1 MADSNGG
8 MAAFA
13 IGCLPLLLIG
23 GLLGMVT
30 LMSNNGS
37 CVPTTS
43 VSVADGDIPKGPIGK
58 AGWSGEQLVNAAAI
72 MTAGAGMDLSVRDQT
87 IGVMTAMG
95 ESSLEVIDR
104 GDAAGPDSR
113 GLFQQRANG
122 AWGSYEERMDPVRSA
137 EMFFEKLA
145 DLKGRED
152 MAPTMVA
159 HKVQINADPY
169 HYEPYWRD
177 AKAVIEALSGVA
189 TEALPVNAEH
199 CTALGEGGEPQ
210 ISDDCKPVANGIHTS
225 ACRAYA
231 ALTAEFGDFWDK
243 SGGVGCWRQEH
254 SGDHPVGQACDY
266 MVAPPGESPTGPMH
280 ENTVKVV
287 QWLMTHHEK
296 LQVKY
301 IIYDEAIWNPS
312 QDEMGPWEEV
322 KRASPQYSLQHFGGN
337 KTLAHI
343 DHIHLS
349 TGPWHNANGR

>member
-1 MADSNGG
+1 MADGNGG
-8 MAAFA
+8 MAVFA
-13 IGCLPLLLIG
+13 AGCLPLLLIG
-23 GLLGMVT
+23 GVLGVVT
-30 LMSNNGS
+30 LMSGGS
-37 CVPTTS
+37 CSPTTG
-43 VSVADGDIPKGPIGK
+43 VSVAEGDVPKGPIGK

-72 MTAGAGMDLSVRDQT
+72 ITAGAGMDLSARDQT

-95 ESSLEVIDR
+95 ESTLEVIDR

-122 AWGSYEERMDPVRSA
+122 AWGSYKDRMDPVRSA

-145 DLKGRED
+145 DIKDRDD
-152 MAPTMVA
+152 MKPTQVA
-159 HKVQINADPY
+159 HTVQRNADPY

-177 AKAVIEALSGVA
+177 AKAVVEALSGVA
-189 TEALPVNAEH
+189 AEGIPVDAEH

-210 ISDDCKPVANGIHTS
+210 ISDDCKPVANGIHPS

-243 SGGVGCWRQEH
+243 RGGVGCWREEH

-266 MVAPPGESPTGPMH
+266 MVAPPGQSPSAQAH
-280 ENTVKVV
+280 KDTVAVV

-296 LQVKY
+296 LKIKY
-301 IIYDEAIWNPS
+301 IIYDEAIWNPD
-312 QDEMGPWEEV
+312 QEDQGPWEEV
-322 KRASPQYSLQHFGGN
+322 KDADSQYSLEHFGGN

-349 TGPWHNANGR
+349 TGPWHHSSGR